1 MLRFA
6 NLNKIDLI
14 KVETFFVLYQG
25 IEKFISK
32 GTVIRI
38 IEFKLYLK
46 RKFPFIFFLTG
57 FINIFSYIEIKGV
70 KSKSSKALLY
80 I

>member
-14 KVETFFVLYQG
+14 KGENLFVPYQG

-46 RKFPFIFFLTG
+46 RKLPFIFFLTG
-57 FINIFSYIEIKGV
+57 YIFSINEIKE
-70 KSKSSKALLY
+70 
-80 I
+80 